1 MHQSGIHLLSEHTL
15 VRMAQAGR
23 LEAYDVLA
31 LRLRPM
37 LHSLC
42 RSLLGTRELAE
53 DAVQETLIQGFLSI
67 GSLSESAKFRS
78 WMAVIARRRCQ
89 LLRSREP
96 KDQTVLTE
104 AIEDAVRARSRAMDP
119 CPSIQMEERQEASA
133 LWQALMEL
141 PEELRTPLALQ
152 VEEDLTLLEIAE
164 ILSLPL
170 STVKWRMH
178 QARQILKQRH
188 SK

>member
-1 MHQSGIHLLSEHTL
+1 MFQSGIQFLSEQTL

-31 LRLRPM
+31 LRMRPT
-37 LHSLC
+37 LQSLC

-67 GSLSESAKFRS
+67 GSLSETSKFRS

-96 KDQTVLTE
+96 KDQTLLTD
-104 AIEDAVRARSRAMDP
+104 AIEDAVRSRSQAMHP
-119 CPSIQMEERQEASA
+119 CPSMHLDERQEASA
-133 LWQALMEL
+133 LWQALMDL
-141 PEELRTPLALQ
+141 PENLRTPLALQ
-152 VEEDLTLLEIAE
+152 VEEDLTLQEIAE

-178 QARQILKQRH
+178 AARQTLKSRH
-188 SK
+188 SP